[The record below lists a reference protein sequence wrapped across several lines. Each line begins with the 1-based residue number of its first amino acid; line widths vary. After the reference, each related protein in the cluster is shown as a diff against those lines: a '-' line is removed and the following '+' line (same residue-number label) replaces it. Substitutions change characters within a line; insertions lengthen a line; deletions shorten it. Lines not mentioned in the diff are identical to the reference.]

1 MRSDT
6 FGVSICSKP
15 RSLTRR
21 GVLSAVSSMFDRL
34 GFLPPFILTEKQIRQ
49 DLWCIKLRRDEE
61 IPPQYMPHWKNWLP
75 DLQEL
80 LSFSISHCLMP
91 AEFDASEDGYGSVSY
106 LRLANK
112 EGNIHCTFLFG
123 KSCVTPLKAVTIP
136 CLELS
141 AATMSEIL
149 RYRSACHR
157 CSGQI
162 VCQYYVTSRMSRNV
176 FIPLSSIVFP

>member
-1 MRSDT
+1 
-6 FGVSICSKP
+6 
-15 RSLTRR
+15 
-21 GVLSAVSSMFDRL
+21 MFDRL
-34 GFLPPFILTEKQIRQ
+34 GFLPPFILTEKQIRH
-49 DLWCIKLRRDEE
+49 DLWCIKLGRDEE
-61 IPPQYMPHWKNWLP
+61 IPPQYMPQWKNWLP
-75 DLQEL
+75 DLPEL

-91 AEFDASEDGYGSVSY
+91 AEFHQVTSSQVHHFSDASEDGYGSVSY

-112 EGNIHCTFLFG
+112 EGNIHCAFSFG

-141 AATMSEIL
+141 ATTMSEIS

-157 CSGQI
+157 CFAQI
-162 VCQYYVTSRMSRNV
+162 VCKYYVTSRTSRNV